1 MRARLL
7 RTLARLGCVA
17 IGGTF
22 AVLVGVQYARIV
34 ERNVV
39 YMQQVRDVESDVGAL
54 QSKRVEQLREIDR
67 LTDPRGAIPEIHDR
81 LHLVGDHEAIIYLK
95 RHDEPDAGGAPAP

>member
-1 MRARLL
+1 MKSPLL
-7 RTLARLGCVA
+7 RTLARLGVAA

-22 AVLVGVQYARIV
+22 AVLIGVQYARIV
-34 ERNVV
+34 DRNVG
-39 YMQQVRDVESDVGAL
+39 YIQQVHDVEHDVSAL
-54 QSKRVEQLREIDR
+54 ELKRDEQLRQIRR

-95 RHDEPDAGGAPAP
+95 RHDAGAAGDP